1 MAVHRDLT
9 SETKLDE
16 AREEIAAVVLTD
28 TSLDPA
34 TREGL
39 NGYIARIER
48 ALDANLPYDYDS
60 PAMRHL
66 QRIIRSAI
74 RDRSI

>member
-9 SETKLDE
+9 TEDKLDA

-28 TSLDPA
+28 PTPDAA
-34 TREGL
+34 TRAGL
-39 NGYIARIER
+39 NEYIVRIER

-60 PAMRHL
+60 PAMRRL
-66 QRIIRSAI
+66 QRIVRATI